1 MTVNEQ
7 KLRDALKAC
16 LSEADFP
23 QESQQSVLRAIRKD
37 GQTVKKKLSV
47 ALICAIVL
55 MLALGGMALA
65 AGLGVFG
72 MAGKTNPQSANRL
85 ALLDEEADTLNT
97 AQNVQVPSAPEE
109 THQPQNLYEELL
121 SKLYARQFELTVNQ
135 SYSDGRKLY
144 YAYTL
149 TTNEPLQWYT
159 GDDAPEGIQ
168 EWYMQA
174 EGTYAQNFAQN
185 DEEDEKHF
193 AAFFAEHP
201 VGYIARENMALGDG
215 ADLDGQPLN
224 ILDSGEAWV
233 DECTLQGYQEV
244 VLPESFAPENGQAEI
259 RLTVMYGANV
269 TYQDETNV
277 YCAHITT
284 PENRGILPITF
295 TVPVN
300 GSTQT
305 YTGRISAEAYSA
317 SVFLNVSDVDISGQ
331 IVFEGK
337 MPALAYDLLVDGAA
351 FPDLDGGMEE
361 KPNGQT
367 VMYVR
372 YDLPQSMDDL
382 SLVPVGVDAEPIA
395 LIKQ

>member
-1 MTVNEQ
+1 MNEQ

-65 AGLGVFG
+65 ASLGVFG

-97 AQNVQVPSAPEE
+97 AQNAQAPSAPEE

-185 DEEDEKHF
+185 DEEDEKRF

-244 VLPESFAPENGQAEI
+244 VLPENFAPENGQAEI
-259 RLTVMYGANV
+259 QLTVMYGANV
-269 TYQDETNV
+269 TYQDEANV

-284 PENRGILPITF
+284 PENWGILPITF

-382 SLVPVGVDAEPIA
+382 SLMPVGVDAEPIA